1 MRHLFIRWRACSAI
15 VAVTALLGGCAGYSP
30 GQLAAGTPVSD
41 VVARMGEPTGQYTLA
56 DGARRLEFARGP
68 SGRHTYMI
76 DVDAEG
82 RVTRWQQ
89 VLTEQMFNSTPKG
102 ITRQEVL
109 QRLGRPSHEMIIPR
123 RNERVWSYRYE
134 SPFCQWFQV
143 SLDRTTDKVTE
154 TGYNV
159 DPACDY
165 NDDDRVGLLR

>member
-76 DVDAEG
+76 DVDAQG

-89 VLTEQMFNSTPKG
+89 VLTEQMFNGTPK
-102 ITRQEVL
+102 
-109 QRLGRPSHEMIIPR
+109 
-123 RNERVWSYRYE
+123 
-134 SPFCQWFQV
+134 
-143 SLDRTTDKVTE
+143 
-154 TGYNV
+154 
-159 DPACDY
+159 
-165 NDDDRVGLLR
+165 